1 MRKKRLSHSH
11 RRRLSRREASE
22 YLLNE
27 HGIRRKPKT
36 LAKDVIYGTGPRYRK
51 DGRAVVYD
59 VVDLDAFAE
68 SRLSG
73 PVRSTS
79 ELGAA

>member
-1 MRKKRLSHSH
+1 MDHPQKRW
-11 RRRLSRREASE
+11 LSRPEASD

-27 HGIRRKPKT
+27 HGIRRRPTT
-36 LAKDVIYGTGPRYRK
+36 LAKDVVSGTGPRYRK
-51 DGRAVVYD
+51 LGRGVVYD
-59 VVDLDAFAE
+59 VADLDDFAE
-68 SRLSG
+68 SRLSE